1 MSPLPPQLL
10 IKPFTRPVRGEV
22 MPPGSKS
29 ITNRALLLAALCPQ
43 PVTLTE
49 ALFSEDSHLMIE
61 ALRALGLTVEAQ
73 APRRL
78 IRVSGQE
85 NLFQAERVELFV
97 GLAGTAARF
106 LTALCAAAPAG
117 IYRIDGTERMR
128 ERPMGGVIAALR
140 ALGADIRCLEK
151 EGYLPIEIHACGL
164 RGGEVEIDAQESS
177 QFLSALLLVA
187 PLASAPIT
195 VRAVGGVRLPFV
207 RLTVGMMAQFGQTA
221 VGELAPGS
229 FRVPAPVPYARP
241 DGQLAIEPDASAASY
256 LLALPMVAGGEL
268 ILAGLLPPV
277 ASLQGDIQFADA
289 LRAAGGQIGAHAH
302 GMFSRWE
309 TGSPR
314 RGIMRAFTDYSDTF
328 LTLAAIAPLLHGPT
342 VISGIAHTR
351 HQETDRVA
359 GAAAE
364 LRRLGQHVIETEDS
378 LEIHPRPLASG
389 VEIETY
395 GDHRFAMSF
404 AILGCHDLH
413 GTGRPWLT
421 IRNPACCGKTFP
433 SFFDLLA
440 RLHAGSH

>member
-1 MSPLPPQLL
+1 MSALPPQLL

-49 ALFSEDSHLMIE
+49 ALFSEDSQLMIE

-85 NLFQAERVELFV
+85 NAFKAERVALFV

-117 IYRIDGTERMR
+117 IYGIDGTARMR

-140 ALGADIRCLEK
+140 ALGADIRCLAQ
-151 EGYLPIEIHACGL
+151 EGYLPIEIHARGL

-207 RLTVGMMAQFGQTA
+207 RLTVGMMAQFGQQHVTEPA
-221 VGELAPGS
+221 PGTFHVPAPASYARPSGELA
-229 FRVPAPVPYARP
+229 
-241 DGQLAIEPDASAASY
+241 IEADASAASY
-256 LLALPMVAGGEL
+256 LLALPVVAGGEL
-268 ILAGLLPPV
+268 VLAGLLTPA
-277 ASLQGDIQFADA
+277 ASLQGDIRFADA
-289 LRAAGGQIGAHAH
+289 LRAAGAQIGAHAH
-302 GMFSRWE
+302 GLAARWE
-309 TGSPR
+309 PGWVR
-314 RGIMRAFTDYSDTF
+314 RGITRQFTDYSDTF
-328 LTLAAIAPLLHGPT
+328 LTLAAIAPLLQGPT
-342 VISGIAHTR
+342 VITGIAHTR

-378 LEIHPRPLASG
+378 LEIHPRPLRTS

-413 GTGRPWLT
+413 GNGRPWLT
-421 IRNPACCGKTFP
+421 IKHPACCGKTFP